1 MGSGKSTIA
10 KKLAEIIHLNALDLD
25 EIIEKSQKKT
35 IAELFSEDGEVH
47 FRKLEHHTFVELL
60 NDSTSFILS
69 VGGGTPCYANN
80 HLLLQ
85 REDVLSIYLKTSIDE
100 LVNRLIH
107 EMQKRP
113 LLTSKNPDALKEFI
127 AKHLFERSYFYNH
140 AKYTVSTDGK
150 SVDEIVSEIQ
160 KFLV

>member
-35 IAELFSEDGEVH
+35 IAELFSQDGEVH
-47 FRKLEHHTFVELL
+47 FRRLEHHTFVELL

-100 LVNRLIH
+100 LFIRLIH
-107 EMQKRP
+107 ERHKRP
-113 LLTSKNPDALKEFI
+113 LLTSKNPDDLKEFI
-127 AKHLFERSYFYNH
+127 AKHLFERSYFYNQ

>member
-35 IAELFSEDGEVH
+35 IAELFSEEGEVH
-47 FRKLEHHTFVELL
+47 FRRLEHHTFVELL

-69 VGGGTPCYANN
+69 LGGGTPCYANN

-85 REDVLSIYLKTSIDE
+85 KEDVISIYLKTSIEE
-100 LVNRLIH
+100 LYTRLIQ
-107 EMQKRP
+107 ETQNRP
-113 LLTSKNPDALKEFI
+113 LLISKNSDDLREFI

-140 AKYTVSTDGK
+140 AKYTISTDGK
-150 SVDEIVSEIQ
+150 SVDEIVLEIQ